1 MRAVG
6 EMKIMAIFNFSELK
20 MQFALSKYFS
30 KGKATPQYINLCLL
44 ECDPKYENEVRL
56 QNWFFPREENLDF
69 SFFKKIYGYEMPNI
83 LKAYYSICHV
93 DVAGFHKNSPYDEG
107 ISLGSTLRDDSDKL
121 FYFCDPK
128 GFTDKI
134 DISKYITIGAGG
146 TYSSYFVVMERDTGR
161 IFIEYYD
168 DYDVASEHIK
178 YIFLADSLT
187 KFIMEL
193 EPPNFGN

>member
-1 MRAVG
+1 
-6 EMKIMAIFNFSELK
+6 
-20 MQFALSKYFS
+20 
-30 KGKATPQYINLCLL
+30 
-44 ECDPKYENEVRL
+44 
-56 QNWFFPREENLDF
+56 
-69 SFFKKIYGYEMPNI
+69 MPNI

-93 DVAGFHKNSPYDEG
+93 DVAGFHKNSPYKNEG

-121 FYFCDPK
+121 FFFCDPA
-128 GFTDKI
+128 GFTDII

-146 TYSSYFVVMERDTGR
+146 PYSCHFVVMERDTGR

-168 DYDVASEHIK
+168 DDDVASEHIK

-193 EPPNFGN
+193 DPPNFRN